1 MSRYSGGF
9 FLDGT
14 TVRDL
19 IVGKASAVID
29 ASGHLTVGQWGRDVQ
44 MGPHVLA
51 VRQNLALIVD
61 HGRPVSGLDRNT
73 DHRWGNTRNQ
83 LQYTWRS
90 AMGVTSSGDIV

>member
-1 MSRYSGGF
+1 M
-9 FLDGT
+9 
-14 TVRDL
+14 RDV